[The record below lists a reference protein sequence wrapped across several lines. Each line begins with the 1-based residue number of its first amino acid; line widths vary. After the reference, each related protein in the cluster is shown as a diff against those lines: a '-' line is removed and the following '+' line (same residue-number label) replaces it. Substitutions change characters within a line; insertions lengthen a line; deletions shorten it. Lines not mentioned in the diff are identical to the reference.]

1 MAFPLREKKVPKE
14 EIEAKVM
21 EMLALVALK
30 GFEHRSVTRLSGGQQ
45 QRVAIARALI
55 AHPQVLLLDEP
66 LGALDLKLRKDMQVE
81 LKKIQKQTGITF
93 VFVTHDQEEALSMS
107 DTVVVMSEGKIHQI
121 GTPVDIYNEPQN
133 AFVADFIGES
143 NILDGVMLEDYKVTF
158 SGQTFQ
164 CLDKDFAKNEAVD
177 VVVRPE
183 DVDIVPLE
191 KGQLTGVVTS
201 VTFMG
206 VHYEIIVDVGGFKW
220 MIQTTDFVDVDEH
233 IGIELEPDAIHIMK
247 KSEYSGPVR
256 RLLLLLQRAGRA
268 VRGQRGGR
276 RMKENVTRDQRRV
289 LRADHLALG
298 PYGIWAVLFILVP
311 LVFVAYYAFTDV
323 NFQFTL
329 ENIQRFFTATSSI
342 VQDDGSSAEVRTYL
356 LIFWRS
362 LKLAI
367 ISTLV
372 CLVLAYPLAYI
383 MARAEPKVQKTFMT
397 IIMIPMWM
405 NFLIRTYAWMTILQD
420 KGIFNNILSA
430 LHLPGV
436 HIIGTEAAVVI
447 GMVYDYIPYMI
458 LPLFSIMAKMDVKLD
473 RGRP

>member
-1 MAFPLREKKVPKE
+1 MR
-14 EIEAKVM
+14 
-21 EMLALVALK
+21 
-30 GFEHRSVTRLSGGQQ
+30 
-45 QRVAIARALI
+45 
-55 AHPQVLLLDEP
+55 
-66 LGALDLKLRKDMQVE
+66 
-81 LKKIQKQTGITF
+81 
-93 VFVTHDQEEALSMS
+93 
-107 DTVVVMSEGKIHQI
+107 
-121 GTPVDIYNEPQN
+121 
-133 AFVADFIGES
+133 
-143 NILDGVMLEDYKVTF
+143 
-158 SGQTFQ
+158 
-164 CLDKDFAKNEAVD
+164 
-177 VVVRPE
+177 
-183 DVDIVPLE
+183 
-191 KGQLTGVVTS
+191 
-201 VTFMG
+201 
-206 VHYEIIVDVGGFKW
+206 
-220 MIQTTDFVDVDEH
+220 
-233 IGIELEPDAIHIMK
+233 
-247 KSEYSGPVR
+247 
-256 RLLLLLQRAGRA
+256 
-268 VRGQRGGR
+268 
-276 RMKENVTRDQRRV
+276 ENVTRDQRRV

-458 LPLFSIMAKMDVKLD
+458 LPLVSIMAKMDVTLIEAARDLGCNGLGVLRRVIWPLSLPGVISGVTMVLIPSVSTFYISQKLGD
-473 RGRP
+473 GKIMLIGDVIEGQYVANNLHFAAAIAFVLMVLLLVCMAVMRKLVGRNVEGGL